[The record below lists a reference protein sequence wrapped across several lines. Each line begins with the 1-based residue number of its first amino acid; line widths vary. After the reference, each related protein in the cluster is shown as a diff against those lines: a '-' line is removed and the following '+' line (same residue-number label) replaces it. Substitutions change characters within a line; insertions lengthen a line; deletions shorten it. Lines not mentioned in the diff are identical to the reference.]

1 MSDPTNAEHSGND
14 SLRRFPLHSLRLRL
28 RKDLQWVPFRD
39 TERWVLIDP
48 IANTFYYFSGLE
60 RALAI
65 RLDGASPSSEV
76 LASQMRQASQAPPSP
91 EWYELFLHKLL
102 RAELLEIPVGMQGA
116 GRSSGLSSGSRSNSA
131 NWRSWFS
138 NPLSIRIPLLR
149 PSIDFAWALTA
160 ARCMF
165 APLTIISVLVG
176 LLVVSLSVLLQVLA
190 HPDQLVYD
198 ISKIQG
204 DRWIALA
211 ALMMVIKSLHELGH
225 YLACVY
231 LKVRCSEVGVLFL
244 CFTPCLYCDTTD
256 GWKLPSRWQR
266 AGIAAAGV
274 YFEWIIA
281 IFGGLMFLYHEHG
294 FLHILGGGMWLMCTA
309 GTLILNANPL
319 FRYDGYFV
327 LSDLLRAPNLAT
339 QGTRSLWDG
348 FISLLGG
355 RSLNPQDYDLPL
367 RWLLP
372 FAAASL
378 FYRLLIAIGILT
390 FLWKFLLP
398 LGLGLP
404 FLFLS
409 CVMAIGM
416 LRAGVRNMHSVIAE
430 LFAREPIS
438 WKRLSALIALMVA
451 LGVLAVSWRLPSGSV
466 HRGYVEI
473 SGSQPMYAA
482 TDGVLSQVHNW
493 NTPLKEGDAILT
505 LINSEL
511 DWSIL
516 NAEQEHRL
524 LVERVRVLEQ
534 AKSLDETLA
543 AEIPT
548 LAQMASESEAKWK
561 MLEKERQRLSFVA
574 PNSGRFVPKSN
585 WIPAG
590 FNLGEVVRE
599 FEPAMA
605 REHVGVGVER
615 GQLLGWFESSTGAPQ
630 VIALVPMKTLRYLT
644 PNQRVRL
651 ISEAKS
657 NFSYPGRI
665 THIGSEPIDVF
676 PEELVDDPSFVLA
689 RDEQG
694 KLRSDEL
701 LYRVRVD
708 IDQEPNKND
717 AQEQGAG
724 SFTRGSRCS
733 IRFELPSKTLWQ
745 RGIEEFRKTFEPSGS
760 NENR

>member
-1 MSDPTNAEHSGND
+1 
-14 SLRRFPLHSLRLRL
+14 
-28 RKDLQWVPFRD
+28 
-39 TERWVLIDP
+39 
-48 IANTFYYFSGLE
+48 
-60 RALAI
+60 
-65 RLDGASPSSEV
+65 
-76 LASQMRQASQAPPSP
+76 
-91 EWYELFLHKLL
+91 
-102 RAELLEIPVGMQGA
+102 
-116 GRSSGLSSGSRSNSA
+116 
-131 NWRSWFS
+131 
-138 NPLSIRIPLLR
+138 
-149 PSIDFAWALTA
+149 
-160 ARCMF
+160 MF

-231 LKVRCSEVGVLFL
+231 LKVRCSEVGVLLL

-274 YFEWIIA
+274 YFELIIA
-281 IFGGLMFLYHEHG
+281 IFGGLMFLYHEQG

-438 WKRLSALIALMVA
+438 WKRLSALITLLVA

-505 LINSEL
+505 LTNSEL

-561 MLEKERQRLSFVA
+561 MLEKERQRLSLTA
-574 PNSGRFVPKSN
+574 PTQGRFVPKSN

-676 PEELVDDPSFVLA
+676 PEELVDDSSFVLA

-701 LYRVRVD
+701 LYRVRVN

>member
-1 MSDPTNAEHSGND
+1 MSDPTNTEHSENN
-14 SLRRFPLHSLRLRL
+14 SLGRFPLHSLRLRL

-149 PSIDFAWALTA
+149 PRIDFAWALTA

-231 LKVRCSEVGVLFL
+231 LKVRCSEVGVLLL

-274 YFEWIIA
+274 YFELIIA

-367 RWLLP
+367 RWLFP

-416 LRAGVRNMHSVIAE
+416 LRAGGRNMHSVIAE

-438 WKRLSALIALMVA
+438 WKRLSALIALLVA
-451 LGVLAVSWRLPSGSV
+451 LGVLSVAWRLPSGSV

-473 SGSQPMYAA
+473 SGSQPMYAS

-505 LINSEL
+505 LTNSEL

-548 LAQMASESEAKWK
+548 LAQMASESEAKWE
-561 MLEKERQRLSFVA
+561 MLEKERQRLSFTA
-574 PNSGRFVPKSN
+574 PNPGRFVPKSN
-585 WIPAG
+585 WISAG

-733 IRFELPSKTLWQ
+733 IRFELPSKTLWR

>member
-1 MSDPTNAEHSGND
+1 
-14 SLRRFPLHSLRLRL
+14 
-28 RKDLQWVPFRD
+28 
-39 TERWVLIDP
+39 
-48 IANTFYYFSGLE
+48 
-60 RALAI
+60 
-65 RLDGASPSSEV
+65 
-76 LASQMRQASQAPPSP
+76 
-91 EWYELFLHKLL
+91 
-102 RAELLEIPVGMQGA
+102 
-116 GRSSGLSSGSRSNSA
+116 
-131 NWRSWFS
+131 
-138 NPLSIRIPLLR
+138 
-149 PSIDFAWALTA
+149 
-160 ARCMF
+160 MF

-231 LKVRCSEVGVLFL
+231 LKVRCSEVGVLLL

-274 YFEWIIA
+274 YFELIIA
-281 IFGGLMFLYHEHG
+281 IFGGLMFLYHEQG

-438 WKRLSALIALMVA
+438 WKRLSALITLLVA

-505 LINSEL
+505 LTNSEL

-605 REHVGVGVER
+605 QEHVGVGVER

-676 PEELVDDPSFVLA
+676 PEELVDDSSFVLA

-701 LYRVRVD
+701 LYRVRVN

>member
-1 MSDPTNAEHSGND
+1 MNDPTNTEHPGNN
-14 SLRRFPLHSLRLRL
+14 SLGRFPLHSLRLRL

-65 RLDGASPSSEV
+65 RLDGSSPSSEV

-131 NWRSWFS
+131 NWRSWLS

-149 PSIDFAWALTA
+149 PRIDFAWALTA

-176 LLVVSLSVLLQVLA
+176 LFVVSISVLLQVLA

-231 LKVRCSEVGVLFL
+231 LKVRCSEVGVLLL

-274 YFEWIIA
+274 YFELIIA

-416 LRAGVRNMHSVIAE
+416 LRAGGRNMHSVIAE

-534 AKSLDETLA
+534 AKSLDETFA

-548 LAQMASESEAKWK
+548 LEQMASESEAKWK
-561 MLEKERQRLSFVA
+561 MLEKERQRLSFTA
-574 PNSGRFVPKSN
+574 PNPGRFVPKSN

-590 FNLGEVVRE
+590 FNLGEVLRE

-724 SFTRGSRCS
+724 SFTRGSKCS
-733 IRFELPSKTLWQ
+733 IRFELPSKTFWQ

>member
-1 MSDPTNAEHSGND
+1 
-14 SLRRFPLHSLRLRL
+14 
-28 RKDLQWVPFRD
+28 
-39 TERWVLIDP
+39 
-48 IANTFYYFSGLE
+48 
-60 RALAI
+60 
-65 RLDGASPSSEV
+65 
-76 LASQMRQASQAPPSP
+76 
-91 EWYELFLHKLL
+91 
-102 RAELLEIPVGMQGA
+102 
-116 GRSSGLSSGSRSNSA
+116 
-131 NWRSWFS
+131 
-138 NPLSIRIPLLR
+138 
-149 PSIDFAWALTA
+149 
-160 ARCMF
+160 
-165 APLTIISVLVG
+165 
-176 LLVVSLSVLLQVLA
+176 
-190 HPDQLVYD
+190 
-198 ISKIQG
+198 
-204 DRWIALA
+204 
-211 ALMMVIKSLHELGH
+211 
-225 YLACVY
+225 
-231 LKVRCSEVGVLFL
+231 
-244 CFTPCLYCDTTD
+244 
-256 GWKLPSRWQR
+256 
-266 AGIAAAGV
+266 
-274 YFEWIIA
+274 
-281 IFGGLMFLYHEHG
+281 
-294 FLHILGGGMWLMCTA
+294 
-309 GTLILNANPL
+309 
-319 FRYDGYFV
+319 
-327 LSDLLRAPNLAT
+327 
-339 QGTRSLWDG
+339 
-348 FISLLGG
+348 
-355 RSLNPQDYDLPL
+355 
-367 RWLLP
+367 
-372 FAAASL
+372 
-378 FYRLLIAIGILT
+378 
-390 FLWKFLLP
+390 
-398 LGLGLP
+398 
-404 FLFLS
+404 
-409 CVMAIGM
+409 
-416 LRAGVRNMHSVIAE
+416 
-430 LFAREPIS
+430 
-438 WKRLSALIALMVA
+438 
-451 LGVLAVSWRLPSGSV
+451 
-466 HRGYVEI
+466 
-473 SGSQPMYAA
+473 
-482 TDGVLSQVHNW
+482 
-493 NTPLKEGDAILT
+493 
-505 LINSEL
+505 L

-590 FNLGEVVRE
+590 FNFGEVVRE

-676 PEELVDDPSFVLA
+676 PEELVDDSSFVLA

-701 LYRVRVD
+701 LYRVRVN

>member
-149 PSIDFAWALTA
+149 PRIDFAWALTA

-231 LKVRCSEVGVLFL
+231 LKVRCSEVGVLLL

-274 YFEWIIA
+274 YFELIIA

-438 WKRLSALIALMVA
+438 WKRLSALIALLVA

-505 LINSEL
+505 LTNSEL

-548 LAQMASESEAKWK
+548 LEQMASESEAKWK

-574 PNSGRFVPKSN
+574 PKSGRFVPKSN
-585 WIPAG
+585 WIAAG

>member
-116 GRSSGLSSGSRSNSA
+116 GRSSGLSSELRSNST

-149 PSIDFAWALTA
+149 PRIDFAWALTA

-231 LKVRCSEVGVLFL
+231 LKVRCSEVGVLLL

-274 YFEWIIA
+274 YFELIIA
-281 IFGGLMFLYHEHG
+281 IFGGLMFLYHEQG

-367 RWLLP
+367 RWLFP

-438 WKRLSALIALMVA
+438 WKRLSALIALLVA
-451 LGVLAVSWRLPSGSV
+451 LGVLSVARRLPSGSV

-505 LINSEL
+505 LTNSEL

-548 LAQMASESEAKWK
+548 LEQMASESEAKWK

-657 NFSYPGRI
+657 NFSYTGRI

>member
-1 MSDPTNAEHSGND
+1 M
-14 SLRRFPLHSLRLRL
+14 
-28 RKDLQWVPFRD
+28 QWVPFRD

-149 PSIDFAWALTA
+149 PRIDFAWALTA

-231 LKVRCSEVGVLFL
+231 LKVRCSEVGVLLL

-274 YFEWIIA
+274 YFELIIA
-281 IFGGLMFLYHEHG
+281 IFGGLMFLYHEQG

-438 WKRLSALIALMVA
+438 WKRLSALIALLVA

-505 LINSEL
+505 LTNSEL

-548 LAQMASESEAKWK
+548 LEQMASESEAKWK

-574 PNSGRFVPKSN
+574 PKSGRFVPKSN
-585 WIPAG
+585 WIAAG

>member
-1 MSDPTNAEHSGND
+1 MSDPTNSEHSGND

-76 LASQMRQASQAPPSP
+76 LASQMRQTSQAPPSP

-116 GRSSGLSSGSRSNSA
+116 GRSSGLSSGSRSNSVH
-131 NWRSWFS
+131 WRSWFS

-149 PSIDFAWALTA
+149 PRIDFAWALTA

-176 LLVVSLSVLLQVLA
+176 LLLVSLSVLLQVLA

-231 LKVRCSEVGVLFL
+231 LKVRCSEVGVLLL

-327 LSDLLRAPNLAT
+327 LSDILRAPNLAT

-348 FISLLGG
+348 FISMLGG
-355 RSLNPQDYDLPL
+355 RALNPQDYDLPL

-378 FYRLLIAIGILT
+378 FYRVLIAIGILT

-416 LRAGVRNMHSVIAE
+416 LRAGVRNMNSVIAE

-438 WKRLSALIALMVA
+438 WKRLSALIALMIA
-451 LGVLAVSWRLPSGSV
+451 LGVLCVFWRLPSGSV

-493 NTPLKEGDAILT
+493 QTPLKEGDAVLT
-505 LINSEL
+505 LTNSEL

-516 NAEQEHRL
+516 TAEQEHRL

-548 LAQMASESEAKWK
+548 LEQMASESEAKWK

-574 PNSGRFVPKSN
+574 PYPGRFVPKSN

-590 FNLGEVVRE
+590 FNRGEAVRE

-630 VIALVPMKTLRYLT
+630 VIALVPMKTLRYLK

-708 IDQEPNKND
+708 IDQEPRMND
-717 AQEQGAG
+717 IHEQGAG
-724 SFTRGSRCS
+724 TFTRGSRCS

-745 RGIEEFRKTFEPSGS
+745 RVVEEFRKTFEPNDS

>member
-1 MSDPTNAEHSGND
+1 MSDPTNTEHSENN
-14 SLRRFPLHSLRLRL
+14 SLGRFPLHSLRLRL

-149 PSIDFAWALTA
+149 PRIDFAWALTA

-231 LKVRCSEVGVLFL
+231 LKVRCSEVGVLLL

-274 YFEWIIA
+274 YFELIIA

-438 WKRLSALIALMVA
+438 WKRLSALIALLVA
-451 LGVLAVSWRLPSGSV
+451 LGVLSVAWRLPSGSV

-505 LINSEL
+505 LTNSEL

-548 LAQMASESEAKWK
+548 LEQMASESEAKCK

-574 PNSGRFVPKSN
+574 PKSGRFVPKSN
-585 WIPAG
+585 WIAAG

-689 RDEQG
+689 RDEHG

>member
-1 MSDPTNAEHSGND
+1 MSDPTNTEHSENN
-14 SLRRFPLHSLRLRL
+14 SLGRFPLHSLRLRL

-116 GRSSGLSSGSRSNSA
+116 GRSSGLSSELRSNST

-149 PSIDFAWALTA
+149 PRIDFAWALTA

-231 LKVRCSEVGVLFL
+231 LKVRCSEVGVLLL

-274 YFEWIIA
+274 YFELIIA

-438 WKRLSALIALMVA
+438 WKRLSALIALLVA

-505 LINSEL
+505 LTNSEL

-548 LAQMASESEAKWK
+548 LEQMASESEAKWK

-657 NFSYPGRI
+657 NFSYTGRI

>member
-1 MSDPTNAEHSGND
+1 
-14 SLRRFPLHSLRLRL
+14 
-28 RKDLQWVPFRD
+28 
-39 TERWVLIDP
+39 
-48 IANTFYYFSGLE
+48 
-60 RALAI
+60 
-65 RLDGASPSSEV
+65 
-76 LASQMRQASQAPPSP
+76 
-91 EWYELFLHKLL
+91 
-102 RAELLEIPVGMQGA
+102 
-116 GRSSGLSSGSRSNSA
+116 
-131 NWRSWFS
+131 
-138 NPLSIRIPLLR
+138 
-149 PSIDFAWALTA
+149 
-160 ARCMF
+160 MF

-231 LKVRCSEVGVLFL
+231 LKVRCSEVGVLLL

-274 YFEWIIA
+274 YFELIIA
-281 IFGGLMFLYHEHG
+281 IFGGLMFLYHEQG

-378 FYRLLIAIGILT
+378 FYRVLIAIGILT

-438 WKRLSALIALMVA
+438 WRRLSALIALLVA
-451 LGVLAVSWRLPSGSV
+451 LGVLSVAWRFPSGSV

-505 LINSEL
+505 LTNSEL

-561 MLEKERQRLSFVA
+561 MLEKERQRLSFTA
-574 PNSGRFVPKSN
+574 PNPGRFVPKSN

-676 PEELVDDPSFVLA
+676 PEELVDDSSFVLA

>member
-1 MSDPTNAEHSGND
+1 MSDPTNTEHSENN
-14 SLRRFPLHSLRLRL
+14 SLGRFPLHSLRLML

-149 PSIDFAWALTA
+149 PRIDFAWALTA

-231 LKVRCSEVGVLFL
+231 LKVRCSEVGVLLL

-274 YFEWIIA
+274 YFELIIA
-281 IFGGLMFLYHEHG
+281 IFGGLMFLYHEQG

-438 WKRLSALIALMVA
+438 WKRLSALITLLVA

-505 LINSEL
+505 LTNSEL

-561 MLEKERQRLSFVA
+561 MLEKERQRLSFTA
-574 PNSGRFVPKSN
+574 PNPGRFVPKSN

-605 REHVGVGVER
+605 QEHVGVGVER

-676 PEELVDDPSFVLA
+676 PEELVDDSSFVLA

-701 LYRVRVD
+701 LYRVRVN

>member
-1 MSDPTNAEHSGND
+1 
-14 SLRRFPLHSLRLRL
+14 
-28 RKDLQWVPFRD
+28 
-39 TERWVLIDP
+39 
-48 IANTFYYFSGLE
+48 
-60 RALAI
+60 
-65 RLDGASPSSEV
+65 
-76 LASQMRQASQAPPSP
+76 
-91 EWYELFLHKLL
+91 
-102 RAELLEIPVGMQGA
+102 
-116 GRSSGLSSGSRSNSA
+116 
-131 NWRSWFS
+131 
-138 NPLSIRIPLLR
+138 
-149 PSIDFAWALTA
+149 
-160 ARCMF
+160 MF

-231 LKVRCSEVGVLFL
+231 LKVRCSEVGVLLL

-274 YFEWIIA
+274 YFELIIA

-348 FISLLGG
+348 FISLLG

-378 FYRLLIAIGILT
+378 FYRVLIAIGILT

-438 WKRLSALIALMVA
+438 WRRLSALIALLVA
-451 LGVLAVSWRLPSGSV
+451 LGVLSVAWRFPSGSV

-505 LINSEL
+505 LTNSEL

-561 MLEKERQRLSFVA
+561 MLEKERQRLSFTA
-574 PNSGRFVPKSN
+574 PNPGRFVPKSN

>member
-149 PSIDFAWALTA
+149 PRIDFAWALTA

-231 LKVRCSEVGVLFL
+231 LKVRCSEVGVLLL

-274 YFEWIIA
+274 YFELIIA

-438 WKRLSALIALMVA
+438 WKRLSALITLLVA

-505 LINSEL
+505 LTNSEL

-605 REHVGVGVER
+605 QEHVGVGVER

>member
-149 PSIDFAWALTA
+149 PRIDFAWALTA

-231 LKVRCSEVGVLFL
+231 LKVRCSEVGVLLL

-274 YFEWIIA
+274 YFELIIA
-281 IFGGLMFLYHEHG
+281 IFGGLMFLYHEQG

-378 FYRLLIAIGILT
+378 FYRVLIAIGILT

-438 WKRLSALIALMVA
+438 WRRLSALIALLVA
-451 LGVLAVSWRLPSGSV
+451 LGVLSVAWRFPSGSV

-505 LINSEL
+505 LTNSEL

-561 MLEKERQRLSFVA
+561 MLEKERQRLSFTA
-574 PNSGRFVPKSN
+574 PNPGRFVPKSN

-676 PEELVDDPSFVLA
+676 PEELVDDSSFVLA

>member
-116 GRSSGLSSGSRSNSA
+116 GRSSGLSSGSRSNNA

-149 PSIDFAWALTA
+149 PRIDFAWALTA

-231 LKVRCSEVGVLFL
+231 LKVRCSEVGVLLL

-274 YFEWIIA
+274 YFELIIA
-281 IFGGLMFLYHEHG
+281 IFGGLMFLYHEQG

-339 QGTRSLWDG
+339 QGTRLLWDG

-438 WKRLSALIALMVA
+438 WKRLSALIALLVA
-451 LGVLAVSWRLPSGSV
+451 LGVLSVAWRLPSGSV

-505 LINSEL
+505 LTNSEL

-548 LAQMASESEAKWK
+548 LEQMASESEAKWK

-605 REHVGVGVER
+605 QEHVGVGVER

-701 LYRVRVD
+701 LYRVRVN

>member
-1 MSDPTNAEHSGND
+1 MSDPTNTEHSENN
-14 SLRRFPLHSLRLRL
+14 SLGRFPLHSLRLRL

-149 PSIDFAWALTA
+149 PRIDFAWALTA

-231 LKVRCSEVGVLFL
+231 LKVRCSEVGVLLL

-274 YFEWIIA
+274 YFELIIA

-438 WKRLSALIALMVA
+438 WKRLSALIALLVA
-451 LGVLAVSWRLPSGSV
+451 LGVLSVAWRLPSGSV

-505 LINSEL
+505 LTNSEL

-548 LAQMASESEAKWK
+548 LEQMASESEAKWK

-574 PNSGRFVPKSN
+574 PKSGRFVPKSN
-585 WIPAG
+585 WIAAG

>member
-1 MSDPTNAEHSGND
+1 
-14 SLRRFPLHSLRLRL
+14 
-28 RKDLQWVPFRD
+28 
-39 TERWVLIDP
+39 
-48 IANTFYYFSGLE
+48 
-60 RALAI
+60 
-65 RLDGASPSSEV
+65 
-76 LASQMRQASQAPPSP
+76 
-91 EWYELFLHKLL
+91 
-102 RAELLEIPVGMQGA
+102 
-116 GRSSGLSSGSRSNSA
+116 
-131 NWRSWFS
+131 
-138 NPLSIRIPLLR
+138 
-149 PSIDFAWALTA
+149 
-160 ARCMF
+160 MF

-231 LKVRCSEVGVLFL
+231 LKVRCSEVGVLLL

-274 YFEWIIA
+274 YFELIIA

-378 FYRLLIAIGILT
+378 FYRVLIAIGILT

-438 WKRLSALIALMVA
+438 WKRLSALITLLVA

-505 LINSEL
+505 LTNSEL

-561 MLEKERQRLSFVA
+561 MLEKERQRLSFTA
-574 PNSGRFVPKSN
+574 PNPGRFVPKSN

-605 REHVGVGVER
+605 RDPRQG
-615 GQLLGWFESSTGAPQ
+615 
-630 VIALVPMKTLRYLT
+630 LR
-644 PNQRVRL
+644 
-651 ISEAKS
+651 KS
-657 NFSYPGRI
+657 
-665 THIGSEPIDVF
+665 
-676 PEELVDDPSFVLA
+676 
-689 RDEQG
+689 
-694 KLRSDEL
+694 LRSS
-701 LYRVRVD
+701 
-708 IDQEPNKND
+708 P
-717 AQEQGAG
+717 
-724 SFTRGSRCS
+724 
-733 IRFELPSKTLWQ
+733 
-745 RGIEEFRKTFEPSGS
+745 
-760 NENR
+760 

>member
-149 PSIDFAWALTA
+149 PRIDFAWALTA

-231 LKVRCSEVGVLFL
+231 LKVRCSEVGVLLL

-274 YFEWIIA
+274 YFELIIA

-378 FYRLLIAIGILT
+378 FYRVLIAIGILT

-438 WKRLSALIALMVA
+438 WKRLSALIALLVA
-451 LGVLAVSWRLPSGSV
+451 LGVLSVAWRLPSGSV

-505 LINSEL
+505 LTNSEL

-548 LAQMASESEAKWK
+548 LEQMASESEAKWK

-585 WIPAG
+585 WNAAG

>member
-1 MSDPTNAEHSGND
+1 MSDPTNAEHSGNNP
-14 SLRRFPLHSLRLRL
+14 LGRFPLHTLRLRL

-39 TERWVLIDP
+39 TQRWVLIDP

-65 RLDGASPSSEV
+65 ALDGASPSSEV
-76 LASQMRQASQAPPSP
+76 LASQMRQSSQAPPSP

-102 RAELLEIPVGMQGA
+102 RAELLEIPVGMKGA
-116 GRSSGLSSGSRSNSA
+116 GRSSGLSSDSRRTSP
-131 NWRSWFS
+131 NWRSWLS

-149 PSIDFAWALTA
+149 PRIDFAWARVA
-160 ARCMF
+160 ASCLF
-165 APLTIISVLVG
+165 APITIAGVLVG
-176 LLVVSLSVLLQVLA
+176 LLVVSLTVLLQVLA

-211 ALMMVIKSLHELGH
+211 ASIMVIKSLHELGH

-231 LKVRCSEVGVLFL
+231 LKVRCSEVGVLLL

-274 YFEWIIA
+274 YFESIIA
-281 IFGGLMFLYHEHG
+281 IVGGLLFLYHDHG
-294 FLHILGGGMWLMCTA
+294 FLHILGGGMWLMCTV

-372 FAAASL
+372 FALASL
-378 FYRLLIAIGILT
+378 LYRVLIAVGIVT

-409 CVMAIGM
+409 SVMAMGM

-438 WKRLSALIALMVA
+438 WKRLSALIALLVA

-473 SGSQPMYAA
+473 SGSQPIYAS
-482 TDGVLSQVHNW
+482 TDGVLTQVHNGDI
-493 NTPLKEGDAILT
+493 PLQAGEAILSLT
-505 LINSEL
+505 NSEL

-516 NAEQEHRL
+516 NAEHEHRL
-524 LVERVRVLEQ
+524 LVERVSVLEQ
-534 AKSLDETLA
+534 AKSLDESFA

-548 LAQMASESEAKWK
+548 LEQMASESEAKWK
-561 MLEKERQRLSFVA
+561 MLEKERQRLSFTA
-574 PNSGRFVPKSN
+574 PTQGRFVPKSN

-605 REHVGVGVER
+605 REHVGIGVER
-615 GQLLGWFESSTGAPQ
+615 GQLLGWFESSTGSPQ
-630 VIALVPMKTLRYLT
+630 VVALVPMKTLRYLT
-644 PNQRVRL
+644 PNQSVRL
-651 ISEAKS
+651 ISEAKA
-657 NFSYPGRI
+657 NVSYSGRI

-694 KLRSDEL
+694 KLRSDES
-701 LYRVRVD
+701 LYRVRIK
-708 IDQEPNKND
+708 IDQEHFKN
-717 AQEQGAG
+717 ESHEPGAG
-724 SFTRGSRCS
+724 CFTRGSRCS
-733 IRFELPSKTLWQ
+733 IRFELPSRTLWQ
-745 RGIEEFRKTFEPSGS
+745 RAVDEFRKTFEPSGS
-760 NENR
+760 NVDR

>member
-1 MSDPTNAEHSGND
+1 MSDPTNTEHSENN
-14 SLRRFPLHSLRLRL
+14 SLGRFPLHSLRLRL

-116 GRSSGLSSGSRSNSA
+116 GRSSGLSSELRSNST

-149 PSIDFAWALTA
+149 PRIDFAWALTA
-160 ARCMF
+160 ARCIF

-231 LKVRCSEVGVLFL
+231 LKVRCSEVGVLLL

-274 YFEWIIA
+274 YFELIIA

-438 WKRLSALIALMVA
+438 WKRLSALIALLVA
-451 LGVLAVSWRLPSGSV
+451 LGVLSVAWRLPSGSV

-505 LINSEL
+505 LTNSEL

-548 LAQMASESEAKWK
+548 LEQMASESEAKWK

-574 PNSGRFVPKSN
+574 PKSGRFVPKSN
-585 WIPAG
+585 WIAAG